1 MRIIIV
7 AILAIVLL
15 YFLLWDTLVK
25 KNQFNWFMIPLVSLA
40 FLPLGIMEFR
50 WSLMEAKLGTV
61 VSEIS
66 GKKAGTVH
74 CQRLSEAFFDTKVS
88 VAGHVSSENPH
99 IAVVNYEQCQQIFSW
114 LEQGKKMPNEEQI
127 KALHVF
133 THESVHVSGEYNEAV
148 TECTAI
154 NRDYLT
160 VKALGGSE
168 ETGRQMASIYYET
181 IWPKMPK
188 EYILAD
194 CKIDATFDSVLVTQ
208 EKQKSALVK

>member
-7 AILAIVLL
+7 AILAVVLL

-25 KNQFNWFMIPLVSLA
+25 KNQFNWFMIPLVSLL

-66 GKKAGTVH
+66 GKKSGTVH

-88 VAGHVSSENPH
+88 VAGHVSSDNPNTA
-99 IAVVNYEQCQQIFSW
+99 IVNYEQCQQIFSW
-114 LEQGKKMPNEEQI
+114 MEHGKKAPNEEQL
-127 KALHVF
+127 KAIHVF
-133 THESVHVSGEYNEAV
+133 THEAVHVSGEFNEAV

-154 NRDYLT
+154 NRDHLT

-168 ETGRQMASIYYET
+168 DDGHKMASEYYET
-181 IWPKMPK
+181 VWPKMPK
-188 EYILAD
+188 EYILAG
-194 CKIDATFDSVLVTQ
+194 CKIEPQFDSVAIQQ
-208 EKQKSALVK
+208 EIARKANQ

>member
-25 KNQFNWFMIPLVSLA
+25 KNQFNWFMIPLVSLL

-88 VAGHVSSENPH
+88 VAGHVSSDNPH

-114 LEQGKKMPNEEQI
+114 LERGKKTPSEEQL

-168 ETGRQMASIYYET
+168 EDGHHMAMVYYKT
-181 IWPKMPK
+181 VWPDMPK
-188 EYILAD
+188 EYILQG
-194 CKIDATFDSVLVTQ
+194 CEINPKFDSILIKQESIKNVL
-208 EKQKSALVK
+208 K